1 MLIVISPAKTLDYD
15 REIPD
20 YKPTAIRMAEEAA
33 ELADQLRAFSPG
45 KLKKLMKISDALAQL
60 NADRFLEWQWP
71 FKQESVRPALL
82 AFNGEV
88 FVGLDALTMEPGA
101 MEYAQKSLRILSGLY
116 GVLRPL
122 DNIMPYRLEM
132 GTKLKTKKG
141 KDLYAFWGDKI
152 TRLLNDDI
160 QEAGHPYLVNLA
172 SKEYFSAIHTK
183 ELCVPVITPVFK
195 NLKNG
200 QYKILSFY
208 AKKARGLMSRY
219 IIENNITHPD
229 ELKAFCLDGYQ
240 FNSELTMTKGEMVF
254 TRD

>member
-20 YKPTAIRMAEEAA
+20 YKPTTIRMAEEAA
-33 ELADQLRAFSPG
+33 ELAEQLRAYSPG
-45 KLKKLMKISDALAQL
+45 KLRKLMKISDALAQL
-60 NADRFLEWQWP
+60 NVDRFLEWHWP
-71 FKQESVRPALL
+71 FKQEAVRPALL
-82 AFNGEV
+82 AFKGEV

-101 MEYAQKSLRILSGLY
+101 MEHAQKSLRILSGLY

-141 KDLYAFWGDKI
+141 KDLYAFWGNKI
-152 TRLLNDDI
+152 TQMINDDLKH
-160 QEAGHPYLVNLA
+160 EGHQYLVNLA
-172 SKEYFSAIHTK
+172 SKEYFSAINTAN
-183 ELCVPVITPVFK
+183 LCVPVVTPVFK
-195 NLKNG
+195 DLKNG
-200 QYKILSFY
+200 QYKTLSFF

-219 IIENNITHPD
+219 IIENNLSHPN

-240 FNSELTMTKGEMVF
+240 FNNELTVNQSELVF

>member
-33 ELADQLRAFSPG
+33 DLAEQLRAYSPG

-60 NADRFLEWQWP
+60 NADRYLEWQWP
-71 FKQESVRPALL
+71 FKQEAVRPALL
-82 AFNGEV
+82 AFKGEV

-101 MEYAQKSLRILSGLY
+101 MEYAQKTLRILSGLY

-132 GTKLKTKKG
+132 GTKLSTEKG
-141 KDLYAFWGDKI
+141 KDLYAFWGNKI
-152 TRLLNDDI
+152 TQMINDDI
-160 QEAGHPYLVNLA
+160 KQEGHQYLVNLA
-172 SKEYFSAIHTK
+172 SKEYASAIKTQD
-183 ELCVPVITPVFK
+183 LCVPVVTPVFK
-195 NLKNG
+195 DLKNG
-200 QYKILSFY
+200 QYKLLSFF

-219 IIENNITHPD
+219 IIENNLSHPD
-229 ELKAFCLDGYQ
+229 ELKAFSLDGYQ
-240 FNSELTMTKGEMVF
+240 FNNELTVNKGELVF

>member
-20 YKPTAIRMAEEAA
+20 YKPSAIRMAEEAA
-33 ELADQLRAFSPG
+33 ELAEQLRAFPPK

-60 NADRFLEWQWP
+60 NADRYLQWQWP
-71 FKQESVRPALL
+71 FKQEAVRPALL
-82 AFNGEV
+82 AFKGEV
-88 FVGLDALTMEPGA
+88 FVGLDAINMEPGA

-132 GTKLKTKKG
+132 GTKLSTKKG

-152 TRLLNDDI
+152 TRLINDDLK
-160 QEAGHPYLVNLA
+160 QEGHQYLVNLA
-172 SKEYFSAIHTK
+172 SKEYFSAIHTR
-183 ELCVPVITPVFK
+183 ELGVPVVTPVFK
-195 NLKNG
+195 DLKNG
-200 QYKILSFY
+200 QYKTLSFF
-208 AKKARGLMSRY
+208 AKKARGRMSRY
-219 IIENNITHPD
+219 IIENDLRHPD
-229 ELKAFCLDGYQ
+229 ELKAFNLDGYQ
-240 FNSELTMTKGEMVF
+240 FNSELTMTKGELVF